1 VSQLGIDLGT
11 TGCKGVCFDAEG
23 NILASVYREHSLLY
37 PAEDFVETDP
47 NFIWESIKLIIREIT
62 SRIAHDP
69 VRAIAFSSMG
79 ESFTPVNKRLEFL
92 HNSIVAFDSRAKEE
106 SDYLEESIG
115 KPRIFEITGQ
125 PMNPIYPLPKI
136 MWLRK
141 HKPEIFKNTW
151 KFLCYEDLA
160 GALLGADPAID
171 YSLIARTLAFD
182 IINKVFSEE
191 MLEHAKLDSDKFARP
206 VPSGE
211 IIGKV
216 SGRIADEVGLK
227 PDTAII
233 AGGFDQPCAALGAGI
248 NVSGIADDGIGT
260 VECVTAVFENIDE
273 LIKLLKSNIPYFPHV
288 INGLYC
294 AIGYNFTG
302 GALLRW
308 YRDNFGHE
316 EVEISKKK
324 NMNEYDAIIGN
335 ASKDIS
341 SVLIL
346 PHFIGTG
353 TPWLDTASK
362 GAILGLTLSTTKSD
376 IIRAILESETYE
388 IKLNIDTMESAGI
401 AISELRAVGG
411 GARSDI
417 WMQIKSDITNKKIVT
432 LNVTEGGC
440 LAAALLA
447 GTAIGVYK
455 DIDEAISNVIKVKK
469 EFYPD
474 KKQHERY
481 LSKFEVYKKIYPAIK
496 EISHRM

>member
-1 VSQLGIDLGT
+1 MSLLGIDLGT
-11 TGCKGVCFDAEG
+11 TGCKGVCFDEDG
-23 NILASVYREHSLLY
+23 NIKASAYREHTLLY
-37 PAEDFVETDP
+37 PSEDFVETDP
-47 NFIWESIKLIIREIT
+47 NFIWESVKLIIREIT
-62 SRIAHDP
+62 SRTADDP
-69 VRAIAFSSMG
+69 VKAIAFSSMG
-79 ESFTPVNKRLEFL
+79 ESFTPVNRKLEFL
-92 HNSIVAFDSRAKEE
+92 HNSIMAFDSRAKEE
-106 SDYLEESIG
+106 SDYLEERAG

-141 HKPEIFKNTW
+141 HKPEVFENTW
-151 KFLCYEDLA
+151 KFLCYQDLA

-171 YSLIARTLAFD
+171 YSLVARTLAFD
-182 IINKVFSEE
+182 IRSKAFSDE
-191 MLEHAKLDSDKFARP
+191 MLEHAKLDSDEFARP

-211 IIGKV
+211 VIGKV
-216 SGRIADEVGLK
+216 SSIIASEVGLN
-227 PDTAII
+227 PDTAIV

-248 NVSGIADDGIGT
+248 NMPGIADDGIGT
-260 VECVTAVFENIDE
+260 VECVTAVFERIDE
-273 LIKLLKSNIPYFPHV
+273 MIKLLRSNIPYFPHV
-288 INGLYC
+288 IEGLYC

-308 YRDNFGHE
+308 YRDNFGSD
-316 EVEISKKK
+316 EVEISKKD
-324 NMNEYDAIIGN
+324 NVNEYDIIIAS

-362 GAILGLTLSTTKSD
+362 GAILGLTLGTTKGD

-388 IKLNIDTMESAGI
+388 IKVNIDAMESAGI
-401 AISELRAVGG
+401 TINELRAIGG
-411 GARSDI
+411 GARSDT

-455 DIDEAISNVIKVKK
+455 DINEAISNVIKINK

-474 KKQHERY
+474 EKQHKRY
-481 LSKFEVYKKIYPAIK
+481 LLKFEVYKKIYPAIK